1 MSVSPVLIIGAGP
14 AGLATAAELTR
25 HRVPYRLVERGAE
38 VGHSWAN
45 TYDSLT
51 LHTGKHMSALPGR
64 SFPRRTPLFPT
75 RTDFLAYLNDY
86 ARRFG
91 IEVEPGVHV
100 DRVSRDDHTWIA
112 GAGQREF
119 SARALVMATGIMAKP
134 LMPRIPG
141 REVFQGEVMHSVD
154 YRRPAPFAGRRVLV
168 VGVGNSGG
176 EIASELGR
184 AGVGVTILV
193 RTGAN
198 VVPRAILGVPIQYI
212 AYGLRRLPPQARE
225 AIAARVQMI
234 TERRRGPPVLPRPP
248 WGPLDSIPLIGF
260 HLVDAI
266 RAGLVRVR
274 LGSLESFTRD
284 GVRFTDGQEDHFD
297 SVIFATGFAP
307 AIDALGDLV
316 RRDSKGFAVRQDRVV
331 SADQPNLYF
340 VGHNY
345 DATGGLANIRQD
357 AVIVGARLARAR

>member
-1 MSVSPVLIIGAGP
+1 
-14 AGLATAAELTR
+14 
-25 HRVPYRLVERGAE
+25 YRLLERGPQL
-38 VGHSWAN
+38 GHSWAN

-51 LHTGKHMSALPGR
+51 LHTGKHMSALPGKP
-64 SFPRRTPLFPT
+64 FPRRTPLFPT
-75 RTDFLAYLNDY
+75 RHDFLAYLHDY

-100 DRVSRDDHTWIA
+100 DRVSREDHTWIA
-112 GAGQREF
+112 RAGQREYT
-119 SARALVMATGIMAKP
+119 ARALVMATGIMAKP
-134 LMPRIPG
+134 LIPQIAG
-141 REVFQGEVMHSVD
+141 RESFRGEVLHSVD

-184 AGVGVTILV
+184 AGVDITILV
-193 RTGAN
+193 RSGAN

-212 AYGLRRLPPQARE
+212 AYGLRRLPPRARE
-225 AIAARVQMI
+225 AIAARVQTI

-266 RAGLVRVR
+266 RDGLVGVR
-274 LGSLESFTRD
+274 LGSLESFMPD
-284 GVRFTDGQEDHFD
+284 GVRFTDGQQEHFD
-297 SVIFATGFAP
+297 IVIFATGFAP

-316 RRDSKGFAVRQDRVV
+316 RRDARGFAVRRDRVA
-331 SADQPNLYF
+331 SADQPDLYF

-345 DATGGLANIRQD
+345 DATGGLANIRTD
-357 AVIVGARLARAR
+357 AVFVGARLARSG